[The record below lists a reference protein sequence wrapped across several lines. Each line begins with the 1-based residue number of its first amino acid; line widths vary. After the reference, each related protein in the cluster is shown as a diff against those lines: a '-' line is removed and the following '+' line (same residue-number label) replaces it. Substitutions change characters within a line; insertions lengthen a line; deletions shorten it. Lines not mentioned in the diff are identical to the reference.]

1 MDIEGAFVISAPLS
15 SYCVMS
21 LKADI
26 TAAEDVLKTAKDVVA
41 EAEQALADAKQKI
54 TEGMEKNDKI
64 MGEDAVISTPDSKV
78 TTIVVTTDEE
88 YVIAMDTMKLVQGK

>member
-1 MDIEGAFVISAPLS
+1 
-15 SYCVMS
+15 
-21 LKADI
+21 
-26 TAAEDVLKTAKDVVA
+26 
-41 EAEQALADAKQKI
+41 
-54 TEGMEKNDKI
+54 MEKNDKI